1 MNHGW
6 VGACRWGG
14 NAVADGGF
22 FLGGEGLGGG
32 GWRRTI
38 QATMKISVYQH
49 EGEEQGLT
57 ESCLEL
63 LFTTSSEGDYCPN

>member
-6 VGACRWGG
+6 VGACSWGG
-14 NAVADGGF
+14 NAVVDGGF
-22 FLGGEGLGGG
+22 FFLGGG
-32 GWRRTI
+32 GGRRNI

>member
-1 MNHGW
+1 MGGLGHV
-6 VGACRWGG
+6 VGVEMLWWM
-14 NAVADGGF
+14 VVF
-22 FLGGEGLGGG
+22 FFWGGG
-32 GWRRTI
+32 GGRRNI

>member
-1 MNHGW
+1 MGGW
-6 VGACRWGG
+6 GHVGGVEMLWRM
-14 NAVADGGF
+14 VGF
-22 FLGGEGLGGG
+22 FRGGG
-32 GWRRTI
+32 VGGVWRRTI